1 MLDLNLIC
9 MTGTGENKDGKPPSL
24 VRTSQLRR
32 FASVEL
38 VDEVITLDGEW
49 SRLHLSLDKLW

>member
-1 MLDLNLIC
+1 MLDLNLIRV
-9 MTGTGENKDGKPPSL
+9 TGTGENKDGKPRSL

-38 VDEVITLDGEW
+38 VDEVIALDGEW
-49 SRLHLSLDKLW
+49 SRLHLSLDKLR